1 MNVRGAVA
9 LAGVLIAAASSA
21 HAATAAR
28 ERFGVLPDGAPVEAV
43 TLTNGHGV
51 SARVVA
57 WGAMLQ
63 SLVAPDR
70 AGRRADVVLSYP
82 DMTGY
87 LAKPQFFG
95 ATVGRVANRIARGTF
110 PLDGRTYRL
119 AVNDGPNALHG
130 GVHGFDKQLWTVAE
144 VRSGPEA
151 SVTLT
156 RTSPDG
162 EEGYP
167 GTLKARVTYALN
179 ERNELTERIEAVT
192 DKPTVVN
199 LSNHSFFNLAG
210 AASGRTVYDQRLTLV
225 ADAITPVDKGLIPTG
240 EIRPVAGT
248 PFDFRT
254 PHAIGERIADG
265 RDPQMVIGRGYDHNW
280 VLNGGVQA
288 TPRLA
293 ARLEDPASGRVMELS
308 TTEPGLQ
315 VYSGNFLDATVV
327 GVGRTIYRQGAGLAL
342 EPQHFPDSP
351 NHPSFPSVRLDPG
364 QTYRA
369 TTVYRFT
376 TAPR

>member
-1 MNVRGAVA
+1 MHRAAAA
-9 LAGVLIAAASSA
+9 LAGVLLLAASQA
-21 HAATAAR
+21 QAASAAR
-28 ERFGVLPDGAPVEAV
+28 SRFGALADGTPVEAV

-51 SARVVA
+51 SARLVA

-63 SLVAPDR
+63 SLVVPDR
-70 AGRRADVVLSYP
+70 HGRRADVVLAYP

-87 LAKPQFFG
+87 LEKPQFFG
-95 ATVGRVANRIARGTF
+95 ATVGRMANRIGHGVF
-110 PLDGRTYRL
+110 SLDGRTYHL

-130 GVHGFDKQLWTVAE
+130 GLRGFDKRLWTISE
-144 VRSGPEA
+144 VKSGPVA
-151 SVTLT
+151 SVTFT

-167 GTLKARVTYALN
+167 GTLKASVTYALN
-179 ERNELTERIEAVT
+179 DRNELTERLEAVT

-199 LSNHSFFNLAG
+199 LSNHSFFNMAG

-225 ADAITPVDKGLIPTG
+225 ADAFTPVDAGLIPTG

-265 RDPQMVIGRGYDHNW
+265 RDHQLVLGRGYDHNW
-280 VLNGGVQA
+280 VLNGGVTA
-288 TPRLA
+288 APRLA
-293 ARLEDPASGRVMELS
+293 ARMEDPASGRVMELS

-315 VYSGNFLDATVV
+315 VYSGNFLDAKVV
-327 GVGRTIYRQGAGLAL
+327 GVDHTIYRQGAGLAM

-364 QTYRA
+364 HTYRV

-376 TAPR
+376 TDPR

>member
-1 MNVRGAVA
+1 MNVRGAAA
-9 LAGVLIAAASSA
+9 LAGVFLAAASSA
-21 HAATAAR
+21 QAATAAR
-28 ERFGVLPDGAPVEAV
+28 GRFGALADGTPVEAV

-51 SARVVA
+51 SARIVA

-63 SLVAPDR
+63 SLVTPDR

-87 LAKPQFFG
+87 LTKPQFFG
-95 ATVGRVANRIARGTF
+95 ATVGRFANRIAHGAF
-110 PLDGRTYRL
+110 SLDGRSYRL
-119 AVNDGPNALHG
+119 AVNDGPNSLHG
-130 GVHGFDKQLWTVAE
+130 GVHGFDKQLWTVVE
-144 VRSGPEA
+144 VKNGPEA
-151 SVTLT
+151 SVTLA

-167 GTLKARVTYALN
+167 GTLKARVTYSLN

-210 AASGRTVYDQRLTLV
+210 AASGRTIYDQRLTLV

-265 RDPQMVIGRGYDHNW
+265 RDSQMVIGRGYDHNW
-280 VLNGGVQA
+280 VLNGGVRA
-288 TPRLA
+288 APRLA
-293 ARLEDPASGRVMELS
+293 ARLEDSASGRVMELS

-327 GVGRTIYRQGAGLAL
+327 GVDRTIYRQGAGLAM

-351 NHPSFPSVRLDPG
+351 NRPSFPSVRLDPG
-364 QTYRA
+364 QTYRV

-376 TAPR
+376 TDAR